1 MLSRLRILL
10 FLPLFLLGKP
20 ALHAQEIADNDYL
33 RHTKVFYLCGF
44 EKECSACYDCGKQK
58 YWVKIKN
65 RADKKIKK
73 ISYVFYSD
81 VFNRVLT
88 KEATIDGTVIDPG
101 SIGRL
106 YVCIPN
112 GKHWAISEIVYADDT
127 NVKFVVKDRLDSF
140 DQEADECDCNKI
152 TSYPNPNI
160 R

>member
-10 FLPLFLLGKP
+10 FVPLFLLARP
-20 ALHAQEIADNDYL
+20 AVHAQELAENDYL

-65 RADKKIKK
+65 RADKKITKV
-73 ISYVFYSD
+73 SYVFYSD

-88 KEATIDGTVIDPG
+88 KDAKMDGDAIDAG
-101 SIGRL
+101 STGRL
-106 YVCIPN
+106 FICVPD
-112 GKHWAISEIVYADDT
+112 GKHWAISEIGYSDDT
-127 NVKFVVKDRLDSF
+127 KVKFVVKDRLEKF

-152 TSYPNPNI
+152 TSYPDPNI